1 MAFKLSDFM
10 SLFIV
15 RHKASM
21 EDGERRENKRGQ
33 RRIKDASA
41 TFKERKERKQ
51 NDKEKGTVRKQRCPV
66 VRKK

>member
-1 MAFKLSDFM
+1 
-10 SLFIV
+10 
-15 RHKASM
+15 M